1 MTNSLISQNH
11 WKSPKE
17 NTFSSSKSMT
27 VQAPCMTNCTFS
39 KILIF
44 YAWERNIVHIPQNC
58 PGRSRAKS
66 RISQILA
73 DKQINVFEQ
82 NNGTKY
88 KPLSHVLFPMF
99 KVLLR
104 KVHVHYQPEML
115 GNRQSAIHNT
125 HMYRKIYLGKFSMD
139 VSCKFSLGFMIC
151 SLCTERFTLRQNSS
165 GLKSKGR
172 CVFRKNYGKEQHLNV
187 S

>member
-1 MTNSLISQNH
+1 MSIFLKTAQVEVELNHVSQ
-11 WKSPKE
+11 K
-17 NTFSSSKSMT
+17 
-27 VQAPCMTNCTFS
+27 
-39 KILIF
+39 
-44 YAWERNIVHIPQNC
+44 
-58 PGRSRAKS
+58 
-66 RISQILA
+66 ILA

-82 NNGTKY
+82 NNGTKYKRTY

-139 VSCKFSLGFMIC
+139 VSCKFSFRFMIC
-151 SLCTERFTLRQNSS
+151 TLCTERFTFETKFIWS
-165 GLKSKGR
+165 
-172 CVFRKNYGKEQHLNV
+172 
-187 S
+187 